1 MSQIVIL
8 NLQMTKIINNLKKE
22 TKNLKRDRIQN
33 QNCLI
38 TNRKMMIKNKIFKK
52 INHKLKIR
60 KIRMM
65 NKGVTADH

>member
-65 NKGVTADH
+65 NKGVMADH

>member
-52 INHKLKIR
+52 INYKLKVR

-65 NKGVTADH
+65 NKGVMADH

>member
-38 TNRKMMIKNKIFKK
+38 TNRKMMRKNKLFKK
-52 INHKLKIR
+52 INHKLEIR

-65 NKGVTADH
+65 NKGVMADH